1 MGWAAY
7 STPFFFAFPP
17 LFIMLALWRELA
29 KNALPAAP
37 TGGRRPL
44 GTS

>member
-1 MGWAAY
+1 LWINATGVVLA
-7 STPFFFAFPP
+7 
-17 LFIMLALWRELA
+17 LLALWRELA
-29 KNALPAAP
+29 KNPLPAAP